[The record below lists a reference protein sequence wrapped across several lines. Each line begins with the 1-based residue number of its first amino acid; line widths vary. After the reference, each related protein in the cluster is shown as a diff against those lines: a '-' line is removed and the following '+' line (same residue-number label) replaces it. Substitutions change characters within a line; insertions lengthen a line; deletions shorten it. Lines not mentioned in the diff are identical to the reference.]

1 MPGGYP
7 RGNRRPGAWSRL
19 FHESATKPAKWFA
32 TERTSPV
39 FRERRLARVDSRP
52 MADGLVLALH
62 FEQMSN
68 AITVRLPEDLAEWLE
83 LAARKTGLPKGRI
96 VREQLEKARNSAKRP
111 FLRWA
116 GAVAGPSG
124 LSMRKGFSRK

>member
-1 MPGGYP
+1 V
-7 RGNRRPGAWSRL
+7 
-19 FHESATKPAKWFA
+19 H
-32 TERTSPV
+32 
-39 FRERRLARVDSRP
+39 
-52 MADGLVLALH
+52 VLQ

-83 LAARKTGLPKGRI
+83 TAARKTGIPKGRI
-96 VREQLEKARNSAKRP
+96 VREELEKARNAAKRP

-116 GAVAGPSG
+116 GAIAGPSD

>member
-1 MPGGYP
+1 
-7 RGNRRPGAWSRL
+7 
-19 FHESATKPAKWFA
+19 
-32 TERTSPV
+32 V
-39 FRERRLARVDSRP
+39 
-52 MADGLVLALH
+52 LVLH
-62 FEQMSN
+62 VEQMSN

-96 VREQLEKARNSAKRP
+96 VREQLEKARSSAKRP

-116 GAVAGPSG
+116 GAIDGPSD